1 MTNIL
6 TRLDRVLRLISII
19 PVAGDE
25 VDIMAAARQELRTAC
40 AELKKE
46 VDNGGQVDSGQVDS
60 GTSGVSGA

>member
-46 VDNGGQVDSGQVDS
+46 VDNGGQVDSG
-60 GTSGVSGA
+60 TSGISGA

>member
-46 VDNGGQVDSGQVDS
+46 VDNGRQVDSGQVDS